1 MKKKIMLIVPML
13 HQGGF
18 ERICAMTAR
27 LLNDRHEICLVIFS
41 AEDMIY
47 EVSGVRL
54 IDLNLGAVDQKLGKI
69 KNLFKR
75 IRRLKKLK
83 KELSVD
89 ISYSFGLTANIA
101 NVLSKCQEQVW
112 TGIRGYGVLQEKR
125 KMQLICKR
133 ADVVV
138 SCTRVMEE
146 DINRIFGTKSS
157 AVLYNPCNV
166 NEIRRLKEAE
176 DLGEVS
182 PREAAKIKEFIERPG
197 KLVVSMGRE
206 DDLKGFWHLIKCL
219 YLVKRRLP
227 DTKLMIIGEGEY
239 AEYRRLAEKLHVE
252 EDILFTGV
260 MKNPFALLAKADLYA
275 LTSESEGFP
284 NALIEAMAC
293 GLPCVSVNC
302 KTGPAEILNRDY
314 KECADRNQVYLGD
327 YGLITPVFTGEKNL
341 NAGEFTKEEEIFAKE
356 LERMLTDTALS
367 SGYRE
372 KALKRAEE
380 FSLEA
385 YTANIEN
392 LIMKTSEVRKA
403 E

>member
-18 ERICAMTAR
+18 ERICALTAK
-27 LLNDRHEICLVIFS
+27 LLNSRHEVFLVIFS

-47 EVSGVRL
+47 DVSGIRL
-54 IDLNLGAVDQKLGKI
+54 IDLKLGAVDGKIGKI
-69 KNLFKR
+69 KNLLKR

-83 KELSVD
+83 RELSID
-89 ISYSFGLTANIA
+89 ISYSFGVTANIA
-101 NVLSKCQEQVW
+101 NVLSKCQEHVW
-112 TGIRGYGVLQEKR
+112 AGIRGYGVLQEKR

-133 ADVVV
+133 ADKVV
-138 SCTRVMEE
+138 SCTKVMEE

-166 NEIRRLKEAE
+166 SEIKKLKESE
-176 DLGEVS
+176 EFGEGSSEKAV
-182 PREAAKIKEFIERPG
+182 RIQEFLDRPG
-197 KLVVSMGRE
+197 KLIVSMGRE
-206 DDLKGFWHLIKCL
+206 DELKGFWHLIKSL
-219 YLVKRRLP
+219 YLLKKQMP

-239 AEYRRLAEKLHVE
+239 TQYRKLAEELGMERDV
-252 EDILFTGV
+252 LFTGV
-260 MKNPFALLAKADLYA
+260 MKNPFLLLAKADVYA

-293 GLPCVSVNC
+293 GVPCVSVNC
-302 KTGPAEILNRDY
+302 KTGPAEILKDDY
-314 KECADRNQVYLGD
+314 KECADQTRVYLGD

-341 NAGEFTKEEEIFAKE
+341 NAKEFTKEEEMFAKE
-356 LERMLTDTALS
+356 LERMLTDAELS
-367 SGYRE
+367 AGYKE

-385 YTANIEN
+385 YTKNIER
-392 LIMKTSEVRKA
+392 LIITGTEG
-403 E
+403 